1 MTDLF
6 FIKNKESTMKT
17 RVARYQADRTNQKLY
32 FSRIYCQLAE
42 QTPQGQIQDAHIESA
57 LLHLYGGYLAFLQE
71 IARYYHLTLTHPTLD
86 SIQSQLEQRTQVSP
100 EVLRLQNLLEHD
112 FLADIEQAW
121 QHTLYKPVPKDIS
134 VLDDMPADN
143 RLPII
148 DVMANSARPSVSVDM
163 VRQWRLALL
172 ETIDKLREGMVEF

>member
-42 QTPQGQIQDAHIESA
+42 QAPKGQLQDAHIESA
-57 LLHLYGGYLAFLQE
+57 LMHLYGGYLAFLQE
-71 IARYYHLTLTHPTLD
+71 IARYYHLTLTHPTLHD
-86 SIQSQLEQRTQVSP
+86 IESQLAQRTQVSP
-100 EVLRLQNLLEHD
+100 EVLRLQNLLAHD
-112 FLADIEQAW
+112 FLAEIEQAW
-121 QHTLYKPVPKDIS
+121 QQIMYKPVPKDTLALADIH
-134 VLDDMPADN
+134 ADN

-148 DVMANSARPSVSVDM
+148 DVMANSAQPSVSVDM